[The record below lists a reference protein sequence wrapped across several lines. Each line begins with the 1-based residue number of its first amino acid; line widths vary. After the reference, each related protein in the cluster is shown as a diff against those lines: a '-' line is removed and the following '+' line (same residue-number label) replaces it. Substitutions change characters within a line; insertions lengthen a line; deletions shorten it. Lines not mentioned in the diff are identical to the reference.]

1 MLILERLREG
11 LSLRQKVFRLK
22 SEGWE
27 ENEFQAEVTACPGSR
42 QEGA

>member
-1 MLILERLREG
+1 MLILETQGRP
-11 LSLRQKVFRLK
+11 LSETKVFSLK